1 MSLLALAS
9 GDRCLA
15 MSSSCHFTC
24 VTLLRSPR
32 LQETRTRTAE
42 GDVQLC
48 PPRRDSDA
56 SAETAPPPPV
66 MSSVTSAPF
75 FHPSRI
81 KTPDWEICF
90 LHLAVAGTQLSNLS
104 CPGNTTAM
112 NTSPGEKRRPALLS
126 QRMPRKTG

>member
-24 VTLLRSPR
+24 ATLLRSPR
-32 LQETRTRTAE
+32 LQEARTRTAE
-42 GDVQLC
+42 GDLQLR

-75 FHPSRI
+75 STHHVLKHPTGKS
-81 KTPDWEICF
+81 
-90 LHLAVAGTQLSNLS
+90 VS
-104 CPGNTTAM
+104 CI
-112 NTSPGEKRRPALLS
+112 SPLQAHS
-126 QRMPRKTG
+126 